1 MKLEVTFPELQTLV
15 KKMGATPVH
24 WDSNASRLA
33 EPDIRDLLLEGLEID
48 LDDLEVTKE
57 GLLTVG
63 GEHVLLYIKD
73 TNISRYVNE
82 NEPEKS
88 RRFHVSDCTT
98 IENKKADDTFER
110 YIATTDISGVFKVD
124 YYESETEERGETT
137 AELKVCKNCLSKL
150 NYQNYKTTRGPA
162 KQKVWKDFSIEE
174 FFDTYRAIFNKKPKY
189 TDKNAPASGYADNWS
204 DVSSKVREQRSWTC
218 QECGVD
224 LSEHRKFL
232 HVHHKNGIKSDNT
245 QSNLET
251 LCAVCHSDHH
261 GHMGIHPV
269 AKATILRLRR
279 EQRVSE
285 KTSSPI
291 VTPTQQKKAVS
302 SPKRKM
308 SKENARQELI
318 QVRSQIQADIPN
330 IDPARGIL
338 RKSMLQYFL
347 EDDISSQQAFVDK
360 IPNKELHKT
369 DKRQMKYL
377 DQIFEI
383 VGSIQK

>member
-1 MKLEVTFPELQTLV
+1 MKIEVTFPELQTLV
-15 KKMGATPVH
+15 RKMGATPIQ

-73 TNISRYVNE
+73 TNTSRYINE

-88 RRFHVSDCTT
+88 RRFHVSDCATL
-98 IENKKADDTFER
+98 ENMKAGNRFER

-124 YYESETEERGETT
+124 YYEIETDERGETS
-137 AELKVCKNCLSKL
+137 AELKVCMHCLSKL
-150 NYQNYKTTRGPA
+150 SYQNYKTTRGPA
-162 KQKVWKDFSIEE
+162 KQNIWKSFTIEE
-174 FFDTYRAIFNKKPKY
+174 FFDTYRAVFKQKPKY
-189 TDKNAPASGYADNWS
+189 NDKNAPASGYADNWS
-204 DVSSKVREQRSWTC
+204 DVSRQIREQHNWTC
-218 QECGVD
+218 QECGVG
-224 LSEHRKFL
+224 LSGHRKFL

-245 QSNLET
+245 PSNLET

-261 GHMGIHPV
+261 SHMGIHPT
-269 AKATILRLRR
+269 AKASILKLRR
-279 EQRVSE
+279 EQKVTTRTAPPTE
-285 KTSSPI
+285 EHAPQMKPAPPPKKTI
-291 VTPTQQKKAVS
+291 
-302 SPKRKM
+302 

-318 QVRSQIQADIPN
+318 RVRSQIQTEISN

-338 RKSMLQYFL
+338 RKTMLRHFL
-347 EDDISSQQAFVDK
+347 EDGISSQQVFVDK

-383 VGSIQK
+383 VGSIRE